1 MRPIWVT
8 LQKFKLLNSRDGPG
22 RLGPCWSPPA
32 QETSRFLLPVP
43 LGSSITQGQGR
54 DSHSGAGWGSAMQQ
68 PHVSLGLVI
77 FLNLVRTEAQ
87 VAMRRVYQRRQGA
100 GTCGDERSTPWGG
113 TDGMHRWFKWH
124 PRSRASV
131 LLGTFGRSSNSHWA
145 QCRCDRAA
153 TCLARPR
160 GSNPV
165 TSRME

>member
-54 DSHSGAGWGSAMQQ
+54 DSHSGAGWGSAMKQ

-124 PRSRASV
+124 PRSIRMWIRTKKKETDSH
-131 LLGTFGRSSNSHWA
+131 LL
-145 QCRCDRAA
+145 
-153 TCLARPR
+153 
-160 GSNPV
+160 
-165 TSRME
+165 TSYCMPGNTNNLRIKYY